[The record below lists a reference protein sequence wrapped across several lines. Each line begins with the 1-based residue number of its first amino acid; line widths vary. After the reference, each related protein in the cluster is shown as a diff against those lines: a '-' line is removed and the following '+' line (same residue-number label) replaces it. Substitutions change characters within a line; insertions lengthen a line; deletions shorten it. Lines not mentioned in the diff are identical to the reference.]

1 MLQDMSGNGRTGDQ
15 QDAEVVLLAGDHGI
29 RVHGTQAGIDVI
41 RIVLAC
47 PPAFEQAAGTQRVLQ
62 LRGEFVRAVGIET
75 ESRIAAACA
84 GGIGKTDV
92 VADRH
97 GAPGSS
103 QGHSVAL
110 PR

>member
-1 MLQDMSGNGRTGDQ
+1 MLQDMTGNGRAGDQ
-15 QDAEVVLLAGDHGI
+15 QDAEVVLLAGDCGI
-29 RVHGTQAGIDVI
+29 RVHGAEAGIDVI

-84 GGIGKTDV
+84 CGIGKTDV
-92 VADRH
+92 VADRD